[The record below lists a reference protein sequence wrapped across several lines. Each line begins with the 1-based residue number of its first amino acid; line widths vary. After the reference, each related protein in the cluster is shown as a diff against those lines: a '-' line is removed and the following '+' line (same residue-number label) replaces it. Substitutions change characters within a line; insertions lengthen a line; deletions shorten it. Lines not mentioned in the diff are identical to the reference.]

1 MKYAKN
7 YRVIV
12 AGCDCGH
19 VFSNELV
26 ANAYKS
32 HYNVKTV
39 SVVSTHKNPK
49 VDLTW
54 NEIKKLI
61 SKNCN

>member
-12 AGCDCGH
+12 AGCDCGK
-19 VFSNELV
+19 VFSDVL
-26 ANAYKS
+26 AADAYKS
-32 HYNVKTV
+32 HCNVKTV

-61 SKNCN
+61 SKK